1 MLQLVRLCLLPA
13 CFQGEDYL
21 LGMYS
26 ADLGIDTQV
35 NLSYAAKC
43 NHVTSSLCT
52 VLLKLF
58 LLTES

>member
-13 CFQGEDYL
+13 CFLGEDYL
-21 LGMYS
+21 LVMYS

-52 VLLKLF
+52 VLLKL
-58 LLTES
+58 